1 MEAHHTPHEPVHEEI
16 RFQEPRSDIN
26 DISSVAGNHPI
37 HTVRSLSVDRRPS
50 QDIQRRPSMV
60 AAGISSTLPGHN
72 VIGPG
77 HRTQGPQ
84 IQYILV
90 TPDMLEQMQH
100 GQTLPSHTVWP
111 GTAGQITPGQTTAHP
126 TPKNSS
132 LPVHKPSS
140 VEHFEHHPEME
151 MEQADIRIPA
161 NPIARLRHKYKDY
174 IGEFIGTMVL
184 ILFGNGVNCQAVLS
198 GWTQGQ
204 YLSIS
209 FGWGI
214 GVMFG
219 VYVCGGVSGGHIN
232 PAVTIALAAFRG
244 FPWRKVPGYFLA
256 QTLGACVG
264 SCLVQGNYHA
274 LLNKFEGG
282 YNVRT
287 FGLETSTGALFFT
300 NTQPYM
306 TNIGAF
312 FSEVLATA
320 VLMGLI
326 LCLSDQNNNPIPN
339 GMNGLV
345 LLWLIVGIG
354 AALGTET
361 AYCLNP
367 ARDLGPRI
375 ACAMFGYPKVI
386 WTYRNCYWIYTPII
400 ATILGSLIGAFSY
413 DLFIF
418 SGEESPINQ
427 PWRKE
432 KREKSGVT
440 HV

>member
-1 MEAHHTPHEPVHEEI
+1 METQEHTPHEHIHQDI
-16 RFQEPRSDIN
+16 RFDEAMS
-26 DISSVAGNHPI
+26 DISSLAGSPPMH
-37 HTVRSLSVDRRPS
+37 RELSRLSDRGPSQDLHRRPS
-50 QDIQRRPSMV
+50 FVATGIPNAHPIQ
-60 AAGISSTLPGHN
+60 N

-77 HRTQGPQ
+77 HRIQEPQ
-84 IQYILV
+84 VQYVLV
-90 TPDMLEQMQH
+90 TPEMLEQMQH
-100 GQTLPSHTVWP
+100 SQGPWHPAP
-111 GTAGQITPGQTTAHP
+111 GGLGDVTPGHTTAHAA
-126 TPKNSS
+126 PKTSS

-140 VEHFEHHPEME
+140 VQHFEHHPELE
-151 MEQADIRIPA
+151 SNLEQHDSLPA
-161 NPIARLRHKYKDY
+161 NPLARLRHKYKDY
-174 IGEFIGTMVL
+174 IGEFIGTMIL
-184 ILFGNGVNCQAVLS
+184 IIFGNGVNCQAVLS
-198 GWTQGQ
+198 KWAQGQ

-274 LLNKFEGG
+274 LLNSFEGG

-306 TNIGAF
+306 TNVGAF

-375 ACAMFGYPKVI
+375 ACAIFGYPRVI

-400 ATILGSLIGAFSY
+400 ATICGALIGAFSY

-418 SGEESPINQ
+418 SGAESPLNR
-427 PWRKE
+427 PWPRKE
-432 KREKSGVT
+432 KTEKSGLAQV
-440 HV
+440 